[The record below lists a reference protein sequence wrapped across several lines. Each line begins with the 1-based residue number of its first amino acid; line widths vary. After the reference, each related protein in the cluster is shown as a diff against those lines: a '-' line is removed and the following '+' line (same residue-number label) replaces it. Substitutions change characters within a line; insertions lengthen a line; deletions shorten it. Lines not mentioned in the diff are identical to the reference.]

1 MKMITIK
8 WIQNLIDRLFKR
20 QDVITVITFIA
31 VFLLC
36 NMNHIWKA
44 IFGSRILHVGIKEKQ
59 LLIENCLMWKDSQ
72 VLKTLF
78 CMFEFFFSMSSYLWN
93 TLPTI
98 VHQISTDSES
108 SID

>member
-1 MKMITIK
+1 M
-8 WIQNLIDRLFKR
+8 D
-20 QDVITVITFIA
+20 
-31 VFLLC
+31 
-36 NMNHIWKA
+36 HIWKA

-72 VLKTLF
+72 VLENLILYVWII
-78 CMFEFFFSMSSYLWN
+78 FFPMSSYLWN

-108 SID
+108 SIDWRECIFM